1 MSAPEPAGALVAQPL
16 ADFEGKAVRQAAVE
30 MPGAAGGLRD
40 AMKMAPQEF
49 HQGDKVFVAIEGTI
63 GKVRFEPI
71 DRDDPA
77 GDQRRVHVIV
87 VEGATFVDESVV
99 AGHIAKMQEAI
110 ARKKEQSEGI
120 SRLPTDDEVELLG
133 EEHANGEHASG
144 LVPGCPECDDEALKE
159 AEEASDPIPI
169 AGRKGKGGGS

>member
-1 MSAPEPAGALVAQPL
+1 MTAPEPAAPAAQTL
-16 ADFEGKAVRQAAVE
+16 SDFEGKPVRQAGVE
-30 MPGAAGGLRD
+30 MPGAAGGLKA
-40 AMKMAPQEF
+40 AMKVAPLEF

-71 DRDDPA
+71 DKEDPA

-87 VEGATFVDESVV
+87 VEGATFVDEDVV
-99 AGHIAKMQEAI
+99 AGHIAKMQETI

-120 SRLPTDDEVELLG
+120 ARLPTDDEVEALG

-159 AEEASDPIPI
+159 AEEASEPIPI
-169 AGRKGKGGGS
+169 TGRGKGGKS